1 MADFKN
7 RLAEA
12 TDEQSLKQAVKEL
25 KGKDEYRILA
35 TGQGLTT
42 QLLGLKTSSVS
53 AFEKMVEEA
62 RESIKSQERQTM
74 KIK

>member
-1 MADFKN
+1 
-7 RLAEA
+7 
-12 TDEQSLKQAVKEL
+12 
-25 KGKDEYRILA
+25 
-35 TGQGLTT
+35 LTT

-53 AFEKMVEEA
+53 AFEKMVEET